1 MDEKTRELLEQS
13 LFERAQVAYE
23 QMLEANPRL
32 KELTQEAAALS
43 GDIEHS
49 TAINAESKELMQRFL
64 ALSAEADYEYQK
76 YLYIQ
81 GAKDCVAMLREL
93 GVIK

>member
-1 MDEKTRELLEQS
+1 MDEKIRELMEQY
-13 LFERAQVAYE
+13 LFERAQAAYE

-32 KELTQEAAALS
+32 REIVHESAALS
-43 GDIEHS
+43 GEIENN
-49 TAINAESKELMQRFL
+49 TAIDAESKALVQRFL
-64 ALSAEADYEYQK
+64 SLSSDADYEYQR

-81 GAKDCVAMLREL
+81 GAKDCVAVLREL